1 MQKVRQGEQ
10 VLGAEVRPA
19 GGDHEEGVG
28 ALDVGPGR
36 RQRVDLC
43 LAGLAEEDPLLP
55 PRVGVADQLELLAAQ
70 GMEGMGDRESSRSV
84 GTVCS

>member
-28 ALDVGPGR
+28 PLDVGPGR
-36 RQRVDLC
+36 RQRMDLC
-43 LAGLAEEDPLLP
+43 LAGLAEEDPLLTP
-55 PRVGVADQLELLAAQ
+55 GMGVADELELLAAQ
-70 GMEGMGDRESSRSV
+70 GVEGMGDSEPPRSFS
-84 GTVCS
+84 TICS